1 MTGRLDGKVAL
12 ITGGARGMGG
22 CEATLFASEGAT
34 VVVADILDDVGQA
47 LVAQLGGPA
56 SYVHLDVTSS
66 DEWAAAVT
74 GIVEAHGSLDV
85 LVNNAGIFERTPLLT
100 ATEAEY
106 RRTIDIN
113 QVGVFLGMQAG
124 ARQMVQQGRGSI
136 INISSIAGL
145 TASPGFVAYSASKF
159 AVRGMTKSIAREL
172 AGSGV
177 RVNSIHPGIINTEML
192 GVFDTLG
199 VRGAIDARIPL
210 GREADPMEVA
220 RLALYLAS
228 DESSYSTGSEFV
240 VDGGMTA

>member
-1 MTGRLDGKVAL
+1 M
-12 ITGGARGMGG
+12 
-22 CEATLFASEGAT
+22 
-34 VVVADILDDVGQA
+34 VVADILDDLGRA
-47 LVAQLGGPA
+47 LVSELGASA

-66 DEWAAAVT
+66 DEWAACVT
-74 GIVEAHGSLDV
+74 GIVEASGSLDV
-85 LVNNAGIFERTPLLT
+85 LVNNAGIFAPTPLLT
-100 ATEAEY
+100 TTEAEY

-113 QVGVFLGMQAG
+113 QVGVFLGMQAAG
-124 ARQMVQQGRGSI
+124 RQMVQQGRGSM

-177 RVNSIHPGIINTEML
+177 RVNSIHPGIINTDML
-192 GVFDTLG
+192 GVFDKMG
-199 VRGAIDARIPL
+199 VRSAIDSRIPL